1 MKIRRAL
8 IALLLPAAFG
18 SVTFAQISAALNG
31 RVLDASGATVA
42 GAHVGLTEASTNV
55 RQQTVT
61 STAGD
66 YLFANLNPGAYKLD
80 VIITGFQHLERTGIT
95 VILGQTVN
103 VDLTLTP
110 GGDQQT
116 VIVNSDAQLLQT
128 ETSNITTNIPGTTV
142 IAIPLNSRN
151 FIQLST
157 LAPGVE
163 LPPGTLLPRING
175 GRPRT
180 NEYIYDGISALQPEP
195 GQVVYFPILD
205 DIQEFTIESN
215 NVAAQFGRFNGGVI
229 NVATRSGSNTI
240 HGSLF
245 EFFRNED
252 LNARNYFAAAPPA
265 RKPEYRRNLYGGTI
279 GLPVVHDKLFFFG
292 DYQGIKANIGRT
304 LISTIPTL
312 NERQGIFTGVS
323 KIYDPT
329 TTTVVGGVNVRKEF
343 TNDVINIPFDP
354 AAVSLLSRFPTP
366 TNLTAAANNYTRTAN
381 DIDHQNQF
389 DARVDFAAART
400 TAPSAVAVAFAFR
413 RCRSPPPDGSGVMH
427 RHHSSAIPA
436 AATP

>member
-1 MKIRRAL
+1 MKIRSTL
-8 IALLLPAAFG
+8 TLLLLASALTPA
-18 SVTFAQISAALNG
+18 TFAQISAALSG
-31 RVLDASGATVA
+31 RVLDASGATLA
-42 GAHVGLTEASTNV
+42 GASVGLTEASTNV

-61 STAGD
+61 STSGD
-66 YLFANLNPGAYKLD
+66 FLFTNLNPGSYKLD
-80 VIITGFQHLERTGIT
+80 VATNGLQHLERTGVT

-103 VDLTLTP
+103 VNLTLTP

-116 VIVNSDAQLLQT
+116 ITVNSDAPLLQT
-128 ETSNITTNIPGTTV
+128 QTSNIQTNIPGTTI

-180 NEYIYDGISALQPEP
+180 NEYLYDGISALQPEP

-205 DIQEFTIESN
+205 GIEEFTIESN
-215 NVAAQFGRFNGGVI
+215 NVAAEFGRFNGGVV
-229 NVATRSGSNTI
+229 NVATRSGSNTL

-245 EFFRNED
+245 EFLRNED
-252 LNARNYFAAAPPA
+252 LNARNYFAAGPPA
-265 RKPEYRRNLYGGTI
+265 RKPEYRRNLYGATI
-279 GLPVVHDKLFFFG
+279 GAPILHDKLFFFG

-312 NERQGIFTGVS
+312 NERAGIFTGIS
-323 KIYDPT
+323 KIYNPNT
-329 TTTVVGGVNVRKEF
+329 TTIVNGVNVRQEF

-354 AAVSLLSRFPTP
+354 AAKALLARFPTP

-381 DIDHQNQF
+381 DVDHQNQF
-389 DARVDFAAART
+389 DARVDFA
-400 TAPSAVAVAFAFR
+400 FR
-413 RCRSPPPDGSGVMH
+413 R
-427 RHHSSAIPA
+427 
-436 AATP
+436 